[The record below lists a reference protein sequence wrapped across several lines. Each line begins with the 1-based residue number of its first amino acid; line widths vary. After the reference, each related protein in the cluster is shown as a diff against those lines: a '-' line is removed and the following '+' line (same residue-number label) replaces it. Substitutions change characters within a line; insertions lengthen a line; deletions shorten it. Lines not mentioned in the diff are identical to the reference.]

1 MLWLILFLTLAHP
14 IFAQTDMPTPTPTIS
29 PSANDEIQKLREVV
43 SQKVAEKLRQIT
55 DPASAKKAFVGKII
69 QIDANNMSVDSQ
81 GNTHTLSL
89 VTDTVYIDT
98 KGNKTKLA
106 NIKVGQ
112 DILIMGTNS
121 SSNSSFYAKR
131 IILVDT
137 STIFYKRTVVV
148 GKIVDISRTS
158 AIFSLIPSKN
168 KNDLFQIK
176 TDDKTIIY
184 DSHHQK
190 LKVTDLKSGQ
200 KIIAVLK
207 PDPKISKTYNAVSL
221 INLDYAPSP
230 TPTKKP

>member
-1 MLWLILFLTLAHP
+1 MLWLILFLTLARP
-14 IFAQTDMPTPTPTIS
+14 IFAQTDMPSPTPTIS

-55 DPASAKKAFVGKII
+55 NPASTKKAFIGKVI
-69 QIDANNMSVDSQ
+69 QIDANSMTVDSQ
-81 GNTHTLSL
+81 GNSRTFSIN
-89 VTDTVYIDT
+89 TDTVYIDI
-98 KGNKTKLA
+98 KGNKIKLT

-112 DILIMGTNS
+112 DILVMGSNNS
-121 SSNSSFYAKR
+121 DNTGFAAKR
-131 IILVDT
+131 IIIVDVA
-137 STIFYKRTVVV
+137 TIFYKRTVVV
-148 GKIVDISRTS
+148 GKIVDVSRTS
-158 AIFSLIPSKN
+158 AIFSLIPIKN

-176 TDDKTIIY
+176 TDDKSVIF

-207 PDPKISKTYNAVSL
+207 PDPKISKTYNA
-221 INLDYAPSP
+221 INLIDLDYSPSP

>member
-1 MLWLILFLTLAHP
+1 MLWLIIFLSLANP
-14 IFAQTDMPTPTPTIS
+14 VFAQTNIPTPTPNIS

-55 DPASAKKAFVGKII
+55 NPASTKKAFIGKVI
-69 QIDANNMSVDSQ
+69 QIDTNSLTVDSQ
-81 GNTHTLSL
+81 GNSRTFTIS
-89 VTDTVYIDT
+89 TDTVYIDT
-98 KGNKTKLA
+98 KGNKTKLG

-112 DILIMGTNS
+112 DILVMGTNS
-121 SSNSSFYAKR
+121 SSNSSFDAKR

-137 STIFYKRTVVV
+137 TTIFYKRTVVV

-190 LKVTDLKSGQ
+190 LKVIDLKSGQ

-221 INLDYAPSP
+221 IGLDYAPSP